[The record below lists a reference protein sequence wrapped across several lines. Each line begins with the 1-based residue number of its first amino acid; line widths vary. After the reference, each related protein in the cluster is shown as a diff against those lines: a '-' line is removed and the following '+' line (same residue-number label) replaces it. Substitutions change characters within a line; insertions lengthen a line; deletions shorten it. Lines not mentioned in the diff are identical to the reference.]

1 MWSSETLPTLGSFQ
15 DPGKRLPIR
24 GRGGMKR
31 PALQDIVALESH
43 PVNGSQDGVPG
54 ITGLF
59 YVLLGWGQ

>member
-1 MWSSETLPTLGSFQ
+1 MVFRNLAHT
-15 DPGKRLPIR
+15 GKFSGPWKAPPHW

-31 PALQDIVALESH
+31 PALQDIVALESQ
-43 PVNGSQDGVPG
+43 PVNESQDGVPG